1 MEEKI
6 NQIIN
11 TDNKILVFKR
21 YSITKLILEK
31 KEIYS
36 RSIKIK
42 E

>member
-21 YSITKLILEK
+21 YYIIKLILEK